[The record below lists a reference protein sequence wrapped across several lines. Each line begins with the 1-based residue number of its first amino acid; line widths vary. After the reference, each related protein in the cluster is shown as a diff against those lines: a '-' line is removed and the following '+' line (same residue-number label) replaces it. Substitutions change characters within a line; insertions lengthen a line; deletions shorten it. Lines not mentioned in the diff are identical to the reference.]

1 MSRRVVGKCDSRT
14 FIKVSMISKNAI
26 FEGFSVNFIRQRS
39 NIKGIISCE
48 RYTIQGGSGAEF
60 KVINMFQ

>member
-26 FEGFSVNFIRQRS
+26 FEGFSGIFLRHRS
-39 NIKGIISCE
+39 NIKGISSVV
-48 RYTIQGGSGAEF
+48 RDIQYKEAVVQNL
-60 KVINMFQ
+60 K